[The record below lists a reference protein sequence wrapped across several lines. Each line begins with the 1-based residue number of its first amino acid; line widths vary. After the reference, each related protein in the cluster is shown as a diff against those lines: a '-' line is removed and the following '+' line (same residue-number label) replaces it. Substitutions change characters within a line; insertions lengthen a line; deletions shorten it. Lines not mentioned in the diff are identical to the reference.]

1 MATTLTASN
10 NATTIVTQLY
20 VAMFGRAPDIE
31 GLNFWGGA
39 IDGGMSAAKIA
50 QDMFATTP
58 ARAYFPTGSTNT
70 EIIQAFYVNV
80 LGRQPDAEGLAFW
93 VARLD
98 ALQFTGNANA
108 VGQVVTEIISIVADY
123 QGNTPEGAASAALFA
138 NKIEV
143 AGFWVAEN
151 GSAVNS
157 TMPIELVT
165 ADPASVN
172 QVKVQILNGFGNLT
186 LTLKEASVGGVL
198 QPIRLTTDA
207 NNGGTI
213 EGGFTTAGDDKIVAG
228 RLELLHQA
236 YIDGGEGYNILEV
249 DAKGVYAQP
258 AELINIQEVRVENLP
273 NVYTGNGGGGYLNN
287 STYPGLVDPRA
298 SSSEII
304 SAAQFNKV
312 AVTANQLVV
321 MVNGQPQAVAAGV
334 YTAETL
340 AAAIN
345 AVAGSAVAV
354 VNDGSVSVSGA
365 EVSYRGSATTQI
377 QSSVF
382 NSALIT
388 DLRLEIDHEVAGVAS
403 PVVLSVP
410 AGLYT
415 ASALAD
421 AINDQLPAGVADV
434 AVIDVAGA
442 LNDAAQEV
450 IDAAQEA
457 REDAA
462 AARLV
467 LEAAEAREEAAA
479 ALTTHTSAVAAEVQ
493 ANADVATASTANT
506 AAASVLALANAAVTA
521 ATNAAIA
528 AAAEAAAQSASEA
541 TVARATAANEAATA
555 TTNAAQARSTAANE
569 RAADAREALDA
580 AVDAITQLVDD
591 TSAALIDA
599 ANDAVTGAQ
608 GLVTAATTTLNNQV
622 ATLNTLLGNA
632 NATTGQLS
640 AAQTAVASA
649 QAALTQA
656 NADLVAALQQR
667 TDVALQMAN
676 GQVNPATSQLN
687 LSVLQNEFAQAQ
699 GEAAEAR
706 NALSVAQ
713 AEQAAIAATGVRET
727 TAANAAFAAA
737 DAAAATAATAAQN
750 ALNAAFAAY
759 NNAVDV
765 DLAVGTSASGVLA
778 AAQAHAIATGAALTV
793 AQNDLVA
800 AREAVVDAFDALQ
813 AAQAAAATANQA
825 AVLALGNDGANQATV
840 DAQLALTVQQ
850 AQTALTTA
858 LNTLASAE
866 NAVAMLDPSDLL
878 GSAGSLVFRTDATS
892 ATEVRFFGTQ
902 AVQFG
907 LNDISVTGV
916 LSNTERLGV
925 SVIDLTRA
933 MDLERLVITEG
944 SGTDVA
950 LPGTLPIGGLTV
962 VGVRNGAVLRL
973 EGSFSQDVTVH
984 YGAGLSSTEPLT
996 VELVVGTGANGDAPT
1011 LNIAHNSDSLHFVS
1025 LGGGINNLRASD
1037 LDGDLSY
1044 LKISGNAGLVLVGDM
1059 DNSFSNE
1066 TVTIDASLNAGG
1078 VSMTLTGSQNI
1089 TYTGSL
1095 GNDIVRLGT
1104 GTDSRTPG
1112 QLATDS
1118 VQITDTTAGSNKY
1131 TVSTGTANITL
1142 GDGAN
1147 LLNVLA
1153 AQNATVVAGNGDK
1166 VVQVNVSA
1174 TVSGTTGN
1182 AHITTGNG
1190 NTTFNVDA
1198 ANNVTLT
1205 NGNGNSTFDV
1215 AAGNDLTL
1223 TNGNGNGN
1231 FVNVEAGRDISV
1243 INGDGDSNFVN
1254 VAADRDVSLTN
1265 GDGNS
1270 NFNTI
1275 EAGRSIVVVNGDGNS
1290 NFGTVEATTGNI
1302 TLTVGDGN
1310 NQFGTVSATAG
1321 DVSITSGDGNNT
1333 FVSVSAGDDVT
1344 ITNGNGDS
1352 VINVQA
1358 FDVATII
1365 SGNGNTEF
1373 DVSAVV
1379 ATVTNGNGNA
1389 TLEVQ
1394 ANAAVVTTGNGNSTI
1409 DVSGLLVS
1417 GKDAK
1422 ATVTAG
1428 NGNTNITVSA
1438 VVDATVASGDGK
1450 STIQVTATGDAS
1462 VTSGNGDKTVFI
1474 SSADSAEVA
1483 LGGGNNQVN
1492 ANNID
1497 TVSITVGGGANK
1509 LFAEGGETVTIVTGN
1524 GNNQITVGADEISV
1538 TTGTGNDTVTV
1549 SSTGAAG
1556 ALGDADASALLNIN
1570 VGTGQNTIVLG
1581 GEAGGITATEGSS
1594 ISGDNITLRVEALS
1608 DLRAATLAGIDRVVI
1623 SHEDNISV
1631 NAAAPLNPVL
1641 TLTDVQFLAI
1651 GAGNFAVEGAVFN
1664 TYAQIKIIIT
1674 QSTSLTALG
1683 VDALPRNID
1692 LQLEI
1697 QDGATLT
1704 MTAQQLHTKVAP
1716 GGVTLADDGFTDL
1729 GAGKVIITG
1738 AGDNFDPF
1746 NTNDQVK
1753 TIIGGNTYYGGS
1765 LSTDFAVDGT
1775 DVGSVAGDSKSEWYN
1790 VTVRGGFGGYNR
1802 PADVPVEQIWTIDG
1816 DAFPT
1821 VGAHSTWNYNIEVI
1835 GTGDVTFTGA
1845 GNYGVELGVNTTP
1858 FVYDFSQLDGQAI
1871 GLTLGNFENV
1881 GAVYGNSV
1889 LGYTSVVNVEL
1900 DNLTEADLVAGDAD
1914 TGLVSS
1920 GVTKY
1925 VVTKIGSNAGNH
1937 TATINLGEATQDLE
1951 VIALRGNFNDTLVVN
1966 NAIAGL
1972 AFELQAGAASGNG
1985 PNGTANVGKLD
1996 VTYEFDTPE
2005 AVVNLV
2011 RSVTGDTRDI
2021 RAYGIEINNADAIT
2035 INAGVANAIIDSIVG
2050 DSLDDLVLVGDRNV
2064 SVTSTLALTTG
2075 LDSIDASGVDG
2086 NLTLSLSGAAA
2097 TSGFDFVAS
2106 AGTTTL
2112 SLTDVTAGTHSSFV
2126 AQASAVF
2133 NVSVSG
2139 TNDLSKATLTNV
2151 DTLSLGNVTQIGGS
2165 ATNTVTLS
2173 ATQALDIGL
2182 ADIMLAHPG
2191 LDGTLNIT
2199 NLGTQAF
2206 NAALLGAG
2214 VELGTVNIAAGNIV
2228 LNAGTVLTGADV
2240 VVAAGSTLTLTA
2252 DQFMALGDLDGVA
2265 PGATIRITGLTQA
2278 HIDAGFSLDG
2288 ISNVTGTVTLAENV
2302 NLADDTDL
2310 NGFSVILGNNQT
2322 LGVATAEQA
2331 DGLDVT
2337 GGTGSAIKLLFASLA
2352 PLATIDVSGYNVDI
2366 LRYQDLLV
2374 VGGNTDGIFAGI
2386 LPRVEKVMYNN
2397 LVNLVDQTVTLGEGT
2412 IVRGDLAFQLITA
2425 QNDTELEDF
2434 VLNLQG
2440 GTRIE
2445 GGIDLQVTP
2454 KREDLIQTYLKTLT
2468 INSTGTLANPQTGK
2482 TANIVEGVIT
2492 AEGVSSPASTQNE
2505 LLSVTINAA
2514 QALELQGGLVFT
2526 SVINDDEVATLNV
2539 TGSANVTIGALN
2551 TADNDVDGLTVTNN
2565 GTGVLTLTLDGEQ
2578 IDRTDALR
2586 FLGTGRIDL
2595 IVEGDVNLSDDII
2608 TAVDSITLKDGAT
2621 LQLSIAQVLTL
2632 GVANIVPENDDAV
2645 DAPTLVVSNLSTQAF
2660 DSTAVP
2666 DGIDITVIMAPGN
2679 ITLASVTNLR
2689 DITELVVNEGTT
2701 LTMTASQATQLVD
2714 ESQTTGTA
2722 PNQTFVPIEF
2732 TTNTAT
2738 GGTINVTGVGQ
2749 SHLDAGLAAV
2759 LQGMGGSLPGA
2770 GSPFLRGTIEIVED
2784 VKLDA
2789 STLNAAAVSGFTI
2802 IGNGAPGLRVDV
2814 TMDAANLDSDPSTVI
2829 NDPDLGLTNISDANA
2844 NVVGIDRDS
2853 GVKSTGI
2860 STYVVTALSAQT
2872 DVFYV
2877 CNDTVGLT
2885 TLGLQGNGDDTIYFG
2900 GVKRGVSFLLEGD
2913 GVANWAD
2920 VEKIDDTPDV
2930 TEIGSIVA
2938 AFYTPNNPSA
2948 TVLINN
2954 QGVTLG
2960 ASSTGGERVISTGS
2974 VTINNTIAINLEV
2987 QDGDAVVESV
2997 AGNQAETLN
3006 LTAVEDLTITDAL
3019 PANLDT
3025 INATG
3030 VTGLFTA
3037 TISDNDFDLV
3047 TGTNADITIDDTVL
3061 ASTASIDGSAGTLN
3075 LNISSDSDLSAG
3087 TLISVETVKIASG
3100 VELTL
3105 SAAQVAAIGEAD
3117 ITGVAGGTSEVLN
3130 ITGLTGAITI
3140 NEALLGTGVV
3150 LGAVTMAAGTH
3161 TLSAGTDLTGASLLV
3176 PAGGTLTL
3184 TADQYM
3190 ALADL
3195 DGIPAVPGTAAAVI
3209 HITGLTQAHI
3219 DAGFTLD
3226 NVSNVN
3232 FVLSDVALAP
3242 AATTVNL
3249 DDDTDLNGFGVIL
3262 SANQTLGLATSVQ
3275 ADGLRID
3282 GDSTNTVVFRF
3293 DALSGAT
3300 VSGDS
3305 RIDASKYSIGTLR
3318 AMDAFFTD
3326 PSALNGEENAEFVIM
3341 DLSGDVTLVVYT
3353 DPTLLGI
3360 SGYNRSVIVEAGVT
3374 VPAEFVFNDTGS
3386 TRELIDLTITLQG
3399 GAEIDGDLRMPTSHA
3414 AGSGA
3419 RFFDDL
3425 VINSTG
3431 AAAAAGN
3438 VIDGDIT
3445 PLPETSGA
3453 QNPTSTTER
3462 ENNLLK
3468 VTIAGDKALAINGDI
3483 VFNKVGD
3490 NDAATTNNNGAATLT
3505 VTSTAAVTV
3514 GALDT
3519 SDNDVTSLTV
3529 SNTGGATLSLTID
3542 AAKIDAAD
3550 ALSFTGDNIALTVLG
3565 NVDLSNDTLTG
3576 LDTLTIGQAATLTLS
3591 QAQLTALGAANLLDG
3606 GVAGSATLNLNGVNA
3621 AFDAS
3626 TIAAG
3631 IDVQTLT
3638 LAGSMDFAATASNL
3652 TGVDTIVVPAGAT
3665 LTLTAAQF
3673 QQLAGTG
3680 TINATGATV
3689 NITGL
3694 TQADIDSG
3702 AFDTSAITAGT
3713 ITLSLAG
3720 NVNLSADDVI
3730 ENVTSVI
3737 LADGQTLGL
3746 ATAVQAD
3753 GLNVAGGANT
3763 TIVFQFVPLVSFPG
3777 QINAAGYN
3785 VTTLKAVAAGFVN
3798 GGPSNVEYSIDDLP
3812 SAVELRLYEDP
3823 ELLGFLTPTFRKVV
3837 IEAGITTPAGLV
3849 FNDWDADD
3857 VVSTLSLTLEG
3868 GVELNGN
3875 LSIPTRTDKTA
3886 DTEPLYFSQLT
3897 LISSGTQPNVIDGNI
3912 STATVLGGLNTSENN
3927 LVNVA
3932 INGTQALTINGDITF
3947 NKVGNNA
3954 VGGGD
3959 DATAVLNVNSSA
3971 AVTMGAVNTT
3981 DDDVT
3986 GLTVNNTGTGTL
3998 SLTVDA
4004 AKIDA
4009 ADALTFTGDNI
4020 ALTVL
4025 GNVDLSNDNLAG
4037 VNSIVIGD
4045 SSTLTVTQAQ
4055 FDALGAANF
4064 GTDGSP
4070 VSVNIV
4076 ITEFGAA
4083 PFDATDLAAGIN
4095 VQSLV
4100 LAASPAVI
4108 TLDPATNLTDVD
4120 QIVVPAGSTLRLTAA
4135 QFQQLQGEGTIVST
4149 GASAFNV
4156 EIYDVRQANVA
4167 VDTDNDG
4174 VVDAG
4179 DQVLN
4184 LGSIGNGAAVT
4195 LQLASDANTVTFGS
4209 FTSTGVSAPAFASDL
4224 FVGTSGNL
4232 ASIQMGNNQSV
4243 VFVSAAQADGIRVTG
4258 GTSSNVV
4265 FAFDDT
4271 LVLEASAT
4279 PNSQPGNGIDAS
4291 LYNVTNLRA
4300 LNVFVDGRNVEQV
4313 VENLPGAVNLVVYEN
4328 PEDVAV
4334 GFRSA
4339 VNRTVII
4346 EAGVAIDDFVA
4357 FIDLNTSRE
4366 IRNLTIQMQGGT
4378 EIDGDVRLATMPQ
4391 ASPTTQPRYFDTL
4404 TIASTGATANTI
4416 DGNITA
4422 QPSPA
4427 TPSQVGSVENNLLN
4441 VVVSGAQN
4449 LVITGDIVFSKVGNG
4464 AVGGGDDAVANLT
4477 ITNTGTTTISQLD
4490 VSDNDL
4496 SGLTIVNNGG
4506 LLTVTGAS
4514 PAVNDINADVLGGA
4528 GANLETL
4535 TLSGTG
4541 DITFGLN
4548 PNVVTETGIDLGN
4561 VSNVNASALSGNLN
4575 LGEVTNIDNAN
4586 FSFISGTGVTTLTL
4600 TSDTLLE
4607 TALTDIGW
4615 NFNFANAA
4623 VGSEFH
4629 LGSAAGSSLDF
4640 DNSDPDTAAGS
4651 LTINLGNNTTLYI
4664 DENTNLTDLD
4674 LSILQ
4679 SPTAPAIVL
4688 ADGVTLTLTAA
4699 QASGLRI
4706 VAGTDVGND
4715 GFSGRVQIIDL
4726 GNTAVDL
4733 SGIAANIAGTILLE
4747 DNDVTLDAATNLGAF
4762 SVTLNSL
4769 VDSGSMDLS
4778 GQTIRFATQVQADGR
4793 TILVTGDADNSA
4805 GVNSTNVVWLFN
4817 TVTGPLDTSDY
4828 SGQIGRLWMTQ
4839 ALLSGANVEQ
4849 LFTSLPNTI
4858 VRSEFT
4864 TLTQLDGFLSPSQ
4877 PVDRIVELVAFTN
4890 LPNGMV
4896 FNDEDALEGI
4906 QNLTL
4911 NLGGQV
4917 STGNI
4922 SIDDAVAV
4930 GTDPTTV
4937 LFNELTINSYRALH
4951 QDHVLAPEAYVNDND
4966 GINEVGE
4973 FVQPQNINTVGNIR
4987 VVGVA
4992 NSGIDLLTVNLDTK
5006 AVSQSLSGP
5015 VTGLNQNAG
5024 ANLVVGTITFD
5035 SAAKTSTVTAEL
5047 NVAGANTTTVASLDA
5062 SDADIDVMVIT
5073 NSGTGALTITGAS
5086 PAVGLGTS
5094 AAVSNVEELAINATG
5109 NITLGTA
5116 GDANKPGVVGD
5127 DLSRIEVNGAGIVN
5141 LGVIALVDGSS
5152 VNIETPSF
5160 WLNGSGKANTFAVFG
5175 EANVGGV
5182 PTAPVLQATGSW
5194 VFQDVT
5200 MTFSDDVVLGAGRVE
5215 FNNVALTISGNV
5227 NFTTLDELFVDNS
5240 DVTIEVPA
5248 GSSLT
5253 ILAEDADGL
5262 TITGDGS
5269 VTVLG
5274 LEDALGADL
5283 SGIMTS
5289 DGDTGTLSVIVDTA
5303 DALPDTVVLDAAAN
5317 LGKAQVSVI
5326 GGGTLDVTNVPVV
5339 NLQAT
5344 WDQDDDLDT
5353 DEITVKVVFNV
5364 AANTTL
5370 VVTAAQG
5377 DERTVT
5383 GAGTTN
5389 VEDIGLFAGVNDLS
5403 LAGVATTTVNI
5414 AVDSDVVLNSADNL
5428 GAAGPGRVTTIAAGV
5443 VLEAAG
5449 SVITGQ
5455 YIAGE
5460 NGTLLVDD
5468 ENNNGNDLTGA
5479 PDTAVTAN
5487 LSHVSAEFIT
5497 FVENA
5502 VVGTITF
5509 PVLYGDPVAKY
5520 GDATAIPPVVADP
5533 TVAVQTVTLTA
5544 VQASGQT
5551 IVGANGG
5558 TRGEVVVN
5566 DLDGAFTNLSNINAG
5581 VMTAHVAD
5589 TPVTLNAG
5597 TDLGAFDVV
5606 IDAVAGQLTL
5616 TAAQADGIQITES
5629 GVADADVTVTDLELT
5644 PNADLSKID
5653 TDGEVAELDANGG
5666 VTLGANLGANMTVQ
5680 VSDGTPLSTT
5690 NVVTFTGQMDSAET
5704 TFQIMSSNITLVF
5717 DANDAHE
5724 LTVSEFNPVAGSSV
5738 IVNNVDGDL
5747 LDLTNITADT
5757 LVANVPA
5764 DTVLNAGTDFGDFN
5778 VVLAEGADLTMT
5790 FAQFLEVGLNDTT
5803 LQAGDFT
5810 SAVGGAEEIV
5820 TVTGWTPATALDTSV
5835 LPPTLALVLQ
5845 IDPALAAV
5853 PPAMNTITV
5862 AAGTNLSGVEEIV
5875 IPAGLTLNMTADQF
5889 QQIQHSVT
5897 VTGAGTLNITNLDS
5911 DNADID
5917 LSSVTAVAGTI
5928 SLESDVNTAAGVATK
5943 FELDT
5948 ALTDGG
5954 VSVTIDGVSYSVG
5967 FNGTHGQTLADFKA
5981 LINASG
5987 DFAAM
5992 VEGNTVTIRPKDP
6005 TVSYVI
6011 NTPFAT
6017 SDTVAAAS
6025 TTQSVYVVL
6034 DAAAVLDNQA
6044 GSKFSIVYTANNQ
6057 SLTLASEVQ
6066 ADGRTITDGTNTG
6079 TVLVLG
6085 FTDADDVVDNNAVIN
6100 ASGFSVDNVWVLNDY
6115 LFKEFGI
6122 NNVPANFEFFLE
6134 GLAGS
6139 IPVTVYDTN
6148 TLLQANVL
6156 NPGSLTPID
6165 RVVTVDQETTVQASV
6180 AFNVLNNTAEVRNLT
6195 LNLEGNSVIIGN
6207 LQLPQD
6213 KDPNADLNN
6222 ADPADD
6228 SLPLFFNT
6236 LTINSYNE
6244 TGLATAANRITG
6256 AIFADNGSDG
6266 PGSESLAETF
6276 TLTLNPAMSITGN
6289 EGLIGFDGSVLALQ
6303 NGWTD
6308 ADVAA
6313 ALAGLSYNNWT
6324 ATDNSTAESTT
6335 FTVGALTA
6343 GQTVTIAGRTVTAL
6357 GAVTAAEVA
6366 TAFASG
6372 ASVPLVLTVSGTLAA
6387 PTGWTGTPVVTATT
6401 TTVTFTN
6408 TVNGDA
6414 TNFTTSTGTNPAV
6427 GVATNGT
6434 AVVEFVNKNAGVVSN
6449 VTAANFTFAAN
6460 NGSTT
6465 GLTGTVAT
6473 TQEGSFVASENNL
6486 YNVVINA
6493 DHDLVIDGELELS
6506 YVTGSAKPGNDAT
6519 VTGTITVNGD
6529 ADVTIGSVNT
6539 DDIHVVGLTL
6549 THTGAGTVSAPGT
6562 SPGAAVSNTEVLTV
6576 NANNA
6581 LGTVTLGTVGDA
6593 TKPGVSGAD
6602 LSLIDVNG
6610 EGTVNLGV
6618 LALVDSLD
6626 FYLDATGSA
6635 GDVTATIGADLAVG
6649 GNWRFE
6655 NGADGTLNLTINADA
6670 SFATGSTLSVQG
6682 AIITI
6687 DGNIDLSAVDLSGVQ
6702 GDCEVF
6708 VPAGSVLT
6716 LTAAQVLAFAADSI
6730 VITGSGTVEV
6740 IGDATNANSS
6750 DLGSVL
6756 QTLTV
6761 DLSGVT
6767 LDLAADTDDVLE
6779 FQNAT
6784 ATDDNGDLQAQII
6797 IGSANDDVFLLSN
6810 NDNTVTG
6817 GAGNDTYQPL
6827 NGSYTYN
6834 VDAGTDT
6841 IETLYSDVTYQDV
6854 LVVSAGATAIAENI
6868 DNFVATAAT
6877 VINGTA
6883 NLSTA
6888 ATGGVI
6894 DMSLATGTGT
6904 ITLQGSDEADT
6915 LAGGNGND
6923 TINGGLNGLTHDVLS
6938 GGAGADRFVFEI
6950 VQNNPTTPTVTYT
6963 GGSNAVGIDREQIT
6977 FTGAS
6982 ADNTTAVIVAYRIN
6996 GVNTVPGAIIDIS
7009 SVDSTDAT
7017 AVASVVAA
7025 QLAGVF
7031 GSNATV
7037 SATNEVVTLV
7047 GAGGVA
7053 IEITG
7058 ITYTETADETAMP
7071 TPESAVTAVIAE
7083 TSTPDTRQ
7091 TTTITIPTGTDAGDY
7106 VIGDILTF
7114 TFAFA
7119 ENGGPNSSV
7128 NYTVNST
7135 DGVTQA
7141 EVRDGVI
7148 DAINAVWGTQVTAT
7162 AVALSDSGIVV
7173 TSTLAAADNGGFTIT
7188 TSATGGVSAT
7198 GASALN
7204 PTSFDTVDEILDFVS
7219 GTDKIVLSLAGNGT
7233 NFESAGATVAADFA
7247 AAKTAAETA
7256 FAADDAHRYFFTAVE
7271 AGADDNGVLFFDL
7284 NGDEVVDGAILLVGT
7299 TTLVANDIITNPV

>member
-1 MATTLTASN
+1 MATQVTASVL
-10 NATTIVTQLY
+10 ATTKITQLY
-20 VAMFGRAPDIE
+20 VAMFGRAPDFE
-31 GLNFWGGA
+31 GLNFWASGLDAGQTV
-39 IDGGMSAAKIA
+39 AKIA

-58 ARAYFPTGSTNT
+58 ARAYFPSGSSS
-70 EIIQAFYVNV
+70 EQVIQAFYVNV

-98 ALQFTGNANA
+98 ALKATGNVNA
-108 VGQVVTEIISIVADY
+108 EGQVVTEIIDIVANY
-123 QGNTPEGAASAALFA
+123 QGNTPEGLESARLFA

-143 AGFWVAEN
+143 ANFWVAEN
-151 GSAVNS
+151 GSAENAGK
-157 TMPIELVT
+157 PIALVT
-165 ADPASVN
+165 SNPDSVV
-172 QVKVQILNGFGNLT
+172 QVKTQILSDFSVGT
-186 LTLKEASVGGVL
+186 ITLKEAVVDGAL
-198 QPIRLTTDA
+198 QPIRLTTEGSNA
-207 NNGGTI
+207 GTTA
-213 EGGFTTAGDDKIVAG
+213 TTAGDDTIVAG

-236 YIDGGEGYNILEV
+236 YIDGGLGRNTLEI

-258 AELINIQEVRVENLP
+258 AALLNIQEVRIENLP

-365 EVSYRGSATTQI
+365 EVAYRGSATTQI

-388 DLRLEIDHEVAGVAS
+388 DLRLEIDVVGLAS

-415 ASALAD
+415 ASTLAD
-421 AINDQLPAGVADV
+421 AINNQLPAGVADV

-457 REDAA
+457 REDVA

-467 LEAAEAREEAAA
+467 LEAAEAREDAAA
-479 ALTTHTSAVAAEVQ
+479 ALTAHTTAVDAEVQ
-493 ANADVATASTANT
+493 ANADVATAATANT
-506 AAASVLALANAAVTA
+506 AAAAALALANAAVTA

-528 AAAEAAAQSASEA
+528 AAAEAAALSASEA
-541 TVARATAANEAATA
+541 TAARVTAANNAATA

-569 RAADAREALDA
+569 RATDAREALDA

-706 NALSVAQ
+706 NALNVAQ

-727 TAANAAFAAA
+727 TAASAAFDAAEE
-737 DAAAATAATAAQN
+737 AAATAATAAI
-750 ALNAAFAAY
+750 AAY
-759 NNAVDV
+759 NAANPGTDT
-765 DLAVGTSASGVLA
+765 DLAAGTGAAAILA
-778 AAQAHAIATGAALTV
+778 AAQALATSAQANAVATGAALTV
-793 AQNDLVA
+793 ARNDLAA
-800 AREAVVDAFDALQ
+800 AREAVVDAFNALQ
-813 AAQAAAATANQA
+813 TAQAAAATANQA

-850 AQTALTTA
+850 AQTALTAA

-866 NAVAMLDPSDLL
+866 NAVEMLDPSDLL

-996 VELVVGTGANGDAPT
+996 VELVVGTGANGDTPT

-1059 DNSFSNE
+1059 ASSFSNE

-1131 TVSTGTANITL
+1131 TVSTGTATVTL

-1147 LLNVLA
+1147 QVNVLA
-1153 AQNATVVAGNGDK
+1153 AQNATIVAGNGDK
-1166 VVQVNVSA
+1166 VVQVNVGA
-1174 TVSGTTGN
+1174 TIGGTTGN

-1205 NGNGNSTFDV
+1205 NGNGNSSFDV
-1215 AAGNDLTL
+1215 DAGNDITL
-1223 TNGNGNGN
+1223 INGNGNGN
-1231 FVNVEAGRDISV
+1231 FVNIEAGRDL
-1243 INGDGDSNFVN
+1243 
-1254 VAADRDVSLTN
+1254 SLTN

-1270 NFNTI
+1270 NFVSVET
-1275 EAGRSIVVVNGDGNS
+1275 GRDLSLTNGDGNS
-1290 NFGTVEATTGNI
+1290 NFTALSAGRN
-1302 TLTVGDGN
+1302 LTVVNGDGN
-1310 NQFGTVSATAG
+1310 ATYGDVQAAG
-1321 DVSITSGDGNNT
+1321 NVSITNGDGT
-1333 FVSVSAGDDVT
+1333 ISFDEVSAVGNVT
-1344 ITNGNGDS
+1344 ITNGNGDVTFATAVEGIDVTVNNGNGNS
-1352 VINVQA
+1352 VIRVDA
-1358 FDVATII
+1358 SDDATVV

-1373 DVSAVV
+1373 IVV
-1379 ATVTNGNGNA
+1379 AVDQAAVTNGNGNA
-1389 TLEVQ
+1389 DIQVT
-1394 ANAAVVTTGNGNSTI
+1394 ANLTTVITGNGDSDIRVFGSGNGAAATI
-1409 DVSGLLVS
+1409 
-1417 GKDAK
+1417 
-1422 ATVTAG
+1422 TAG
-1428 NGNTNITVSA
+1428 NGDTDIQVGESGRAVLNATIT
-1438 VVDATVASGDGK
+1438 SGDGE
-1450 STIQVTATGDAS
+1450 STINVLSAGSAS
-1462 VTSGNGDKTVFI
+1462 VTSGNGDKTVTINEFVG
-1474 SSADSAEVA
+1474 ATQDAEVV
-1483 LGGGNNQVN
+1483 LGGGNNTVT
-1492 ANNID
+1492 ANDID
-1497 TVSITVGGGANK
+1497 TVSITVGGGANEIS
-1509 LFAEGGETVTIVTGN
+1509 AVGGETVTIVTGN
-1524 GNNQITVGADEISV
+1524 GNNQITVGAEEISV
-1538 TTGTGNDTVTV
+1538 TTGTGNDTVTI
-1549 SSTGAAG
+1549 SGLGAAI
-1556 ALGDADASALLNIN
+1556 GDLTADDTGLLSIN

-1581 GEAGGITATEGSS
+1581 SEAGGVTALEGSS
-1594 ISGDNITLRVEALS
+1594 IGGDNITLRVETLS
-1608 DLRAATLAGIDRVVI
+1608 DLRAATLAGIDRVVLNY
-1623 SHEDNISV
+1623 DGPLQLPV
-1631 NAAAPLNPVL
+1631 DKDGAPAALRPVL
-1641 TLTDVQFLAI
+1641 TLTDTQFLAI

-1664 TYAQIKIIIT
+1664 TYAQIKIIVT

-1704 MTAQQLHTKVAP
+1704 MTAQQLHMKVAP
-1716 GGVTLADDGFTDL
+1716 GGVTLADDAGNTDL
-1729 GAGKVIITG
+1729 AAGKVIITG

-1746 NTNDQVK
+1746 NTNDQAK
-1753 TIIGGNTYYGGS
+1753 TNIGGNIYYGGS
-1765 LSTDFAVDGT
+1765 LSTDFAFDGS

-1802 PADVPVEQIWTIDG
+1802 PADVPVEQVWTIDG

-1835 GTGDVTFTGA
+1835 GNGDVTFTGA
-1845 GNYGVELGVNTTP
+1845 GNYGVELGANTTP
-1858 FVYDFSQLDGQAI
+1858 FVIDFSQLDGRAI

-1881 GAVYGNSV
+1881 GAVYGNSA
-1889 LGYTSVVNVEL
+1889 LGYAAVVNVEL
-1900 DNLTEADLVAGDAD
+1900 DNLGDLIAGDAV

-1920 GVTKY
+1920 GVEKY
-1925 VVTKIGSNAGNH
+1925 VVTKIAREGGTLLAGGV
-1937 TATINLGEATQDLE
+1937 ATINLGGSTQDLE
-1951 VIALRGNFNDTLVVN
+1951 VIALRGNYNDTLTVN
-1966 NAIAGL
+1966 NALAGL
-1972 AFELQAGAASGNG
+1972 TFELQGGPVSGNG

-2310 NGFSVILGNNQT
+2310 NGFSVVLGNNQT

-2578 IDRTDALR
+2578 IDSTDALR

-2621 LQLSIAQVLTL
+2621 LQLSIGQVLTL
-2632 GVANIVPENDDAV
+2632 GAANIVPENDDAV

-2759 LQGMGGSLPGA
+2759 LQGMGGSQPGA
-2770 GSPFLRGTIEIVED
+2770 GAPFLRGTIEIVED

-2789 STLNAAAVSGFTI
+2789 TTLNAAAVSGFTI

-2814 TMDAANLDSDPSTVI
+2814 TMDAANLNSDPSTVI
-2829 NDPDLGLTNISDANA
+2829 NDPDLGLTSISDANA

-2954 QGVTLG
+2954 QGVALG

-3047 TGTNADITIDDTVL
+3047 TGANADITIDDTVL

-3075 LNISSDSDLSAG
+3075 LNISGDSDLSAG

-3150 LGAVTMAAGTH
+3150 LGTVTMAAGTH

-3195 DGIPAVPGTAAAVI
+3195 DGIAPVAPATAAVI

-3242 AATTVNL
+3242 TATTVNL

-3326 PSALNGEENAEFVIM
+3326 PSALNGEENAEFVIQG
-3341 DLSGDVTLVVYT
+3341 LNENVTLVVYT

-3360 SGYNRSVIVEAGVT
+3360 QGYNRTVIVETGVT

-3445 PLPETSGA
+3445 PLPQTSGA

-3542 AAKIDAAD
+3542 EAKIDAAD

-3576 LDTLTIGQAATLTLS
+3576 LDTLTIGQGATLTLS

-3606 GVAGSATLNLNGVNA
+3606 GVAGSATLNVNGVNA
-3621 AFDAS
+3621 AFDAT

-3631 IDVQTLT
+3631 IDVQALT

-3680 TINATGATV
+3680 TINAAGATV

-3702 AFDTSAITAGT
+3702 AFNTSAITAGT

-3737 LADGQTLGL
+3737 LANGQTLGL
-3746 ATAVQAD
+3746 ATADQAD
-3753 GLNVAGGANT
+3753 DLNVAGGTNT
-3763 TIVFQFVPLVSFPG
+3763 TLVFQFVPMIAFPG

-3785 VTTLKAVAAGFVN
+3785 VTTLKALAAGFTA
-3798 GGPSNVEYSIDDLP
+3798 GGNSNVEYSIDDLP

-3837 IEAGITTPAGLV
+3837 IEAGITTPTGLV
-3849 FNDWDADD
+3849 FNDWDAND

-3886 DTEPLYFSQLT
+3886 NTEPLFFSQLT
-3897 LISSGTQPNVIDGNI
+3897 LVSSGTQPNVIDGNI
-3912 STATVLGGLNTSENN
+3912 STTTVLGSPNTSENN
-3927 LVNVA
+3927 LVSVA

-4009 ADALTFTGDNI
+4009 ADALSFTGDNI

-4037 VNSIVIGD
+4037 VNSIVISD
-4045 SSTLTVTQAQ
+4045 NSTLTVTQAQ

-4070 VSVNIV
+4070 TAVNIV

-4149 GASAFNV
+4149 GPSTAFNV

-4167 VDTDNDG
+4167 VDSDNDG

-4195 LQLASDANTVTFGS
+4195 LQLASDATTVTFGS

-4224 FVGTSGNL
+4224 FVGTSTNL
-4232 ASIQMGNNQSV
+4232 ASIQMGNSQSV

-4271 LVLEASAT
+4271 LVLEANT
-4279 PNSQPGNGIDAS
+4279 GPNSLPGNGIDAS

-4357 FIDLNTSRE
+4357 FIDLNTARE
-4366 IRNLTIQMQGGT
+4366 IRNLTIEMQGGT
-4378 EIDGDVRLATMPQ
+4378 EIDGNVRLATMPQ

-4441 VVVSGAQN
+4441 VVVSGTQN

-4464 AVGGGDDAVANLT
+4464 VVGGGDDAVANLT

-4514 PAVNDINADVLGGA
+4514 PAVNDVNTDVLGGA

-4561 VSNVNASALSGNLN
+4561 VSNVNASSLSGNLN

-4640 DNSDPDTAAGS
+4640 DNGGAGTAGS

-4733 SGIAANIAGTILLE
+4733 SGIAANIAGTTLLE

-4769 VDSGSMDLS
+4769 VDFGSMDLS

-4849 LFTSLPNTI
+4849 LFTTLPNTI

-5006 AVSQSLSGP
+5006 DVSQSLSGP

-5035 SAAKTSTVTAEL
+5035 SAAKAGTVTAEL

-5116 GDANKPGVVGD
+5116 GDADKPGVVGD

-5152 VNIETPSF
+5152 VNVETPSF
-5160 WLNGSGKANTFAVFG
+5160 LLNGSGKANTFAVFG

-5194 VFQDVT
+5194 EFRDVT
-5200 MTFSDDVVLGAGRVE
+5200 MTFTDDVVLGAGTVD

-5227 NFTTLDELFVDNS
+5227 NFTTLSELTLDNT

-5274 LEDALGADL
+5274 LEDALNADL

-5289 DGDTGTLSVIVDTA
+5289 DGDTGTVSVIVDTA
-5303 DALPDTVVLDAAAN
+5303 DGADVDALPDTVVLDAAAH

-5326 GGGTLDVTNVPVV
+5326 GGGTLDVTNVPVG

-5344 WDQDDDLDT
+5344 WNHDGLGGTPD
-5353 DEITVKVVFNV
+5353 ITVKVVFTV

-5377 DERTVT
+5377 DERTAT

-5389 VEDIGLFAGVNDLS
+5389 VEDIGLFAGANDLS

-5414 AVDSDVVLNSADNL
+5414 AVDSNVTLNSADNL
-5428 GAAGPGRVTTIAAGV
+5428 GAAGAGRVTTIATDV
-5443 VLEAAG
+5443 VLTAAG

-5468 ENNNGNDLTGA
+5468 ENTV
-5479 PDTAVTAN
+5479 PVETPITAN
-5487 LSHVSAEFIT
+5487 LSNVSAEFIT
-5497 FVENA
+5497 LVANA
-5502 VVGTITF
+5502 EVGTITF
-5509 PVLYGDPVAKY
+5509 PVLYGNPVAKY

-5597 TDLGAFDVV
+5597 TDLGAFDVL
-5606 IDAVAGQLTL
+5606 IDAVNGQFTL

-5666 VTLGANLGANMTVQ
+5666 VTLGANLGSNMEVI
-5680 VSDGTPLSTT
+5680 VSDSLVGGPNT
-5690 NVVTFTGQMDSAET
+5690 VTFTGDMVSAAT
-5704 TFQIMSSNITLVF
+5704 TFTIASNAITLVF
-5717 DANDAHE
+5717 DANDAHQLSVDE
-5724 LTVSEFNPVAGSSV
+5724 AAGGVTGSTV

-5747 LDLTNITADT
+5747 LDLSDITADT
-5757 LVANVPA
+5757 LTANVPA
-5764 DTVLNAGTDFGDFN
+5764 DTVLNAGTDLGDFN
-5778 VVLAEGADLTMT
+5778 VVLAEGADLTLS
-5790 FAQFLEVGLNDTT
+5790 FSQFLNVG
-5803 LQAGDFT
+5803 AGNTSLDATDFS
-5810 SAVGGAEEIV
+5810 SAAGGAEEIV

-5835 LPPTLALVLQ
+5835 LPPTLALVLE

-5853 PPAMNTITV
+5853 PPATNTITL
-5862 AAGTNLSGVEEIV
+5862 AAGTNLSGVEEIKV
-5875 IPAGLTLNMTADQF
+5875 PAGVTLVMTADQF

-5897 VTGAGTLNITNLDS
+5897 VTGAGTLSLTMFDQ

-5917 LSSVTAVAGTI
+5917 LSSVTANAGTI
-5928 SLESDVNTAAGVATK
+5928 SLDPAKGATQITAGQVEWVDVANK
-5943 FELDT
+5943 
-5948 ALTDGG
+5948 
-5954 VSVTIDGVSYSVG
+5954 I
-5967 FNGTHGQTLADFKA
+5967 
-5981 LINASG
+5981 
-5987 DFAAM
+5987 
-5992 VEGNTVTIRPKDP
+5992 
-6005 TVSYVI
+6005 
-6011 NTPFAT
+6011 
-6017 SDTVAAAS
+6017 
-6025 TTQSVYVVL
+6025 VL
-6034 DAAAVLDNQA
+6034 DPAAVLDNA
-6044 GSKFSIVYTANNQ
+6044 SGAKFSIIMTADNQ
-6057 SLTLASEVQ
+6057 GITLSSETQ
-6066 ADGRTITDGTNTG
+6066 ADGRSVSEAAPGFADTRLI
-6079 TVLVLG
+6079 LG
-6085 FTDADDVVDNNAVIN
+6085 FDTPDATDANPNLVATDYK
-6100 ASGFSVDNVWVLNDY
+6100 VDNVIVLNTY
-6115 LFKEFGI
+6115 LSSQFGGLT
-6122 NNVPANFEFFLE
+6122 PANIETFLSDLDS
-6134 GLAGS
+6134 G
-6139 IPVTVYDTN
+6139 IPVTIFDADSALIGNLVSEVAVDAVNRTVIVESN
-6148 TLLQANVL
+6148 T
-6156 NPGSLTPID
+6156 
-6165 RVVTVDQETTVQASV
+6165 SV
-6180 AFNVLNNTAEVRNLT
+6180 AASLAFNDVRPESEVRNLT
-6195 LNLEGNSVIIGN
+6195 VNLLGNSVINGN
-6207 LQLPQD
+6207 LLLPQNEDPRGQLPTKYVQ
-6213 KDPNADLNN
+6213 
-6222 ADPADD
+6222 
-6228 SLPLFFNT
+6228 LFDT
-6236 LTINSYNE
+6236 LTINSYDEVGSLVSPNV
-6244 TGLATAANRITG
+6244 L
-6256 AIFADNGSDG
+6256 NGSIVAG
-6266 PGSESLAETF
+6266 NSVNGAESQVEVF
-6276 TLTLNPAMSITGN
+6276 TLTLDALMSITGSQDQ
-6289 EGLIGFDGSVLALQ
+6289 IGFDGAVINLAD
-6303 NGWTD
+6303 GD
-6308 ADVAA
+6308 DVDDVGLKLAA
-6313 ALAGLSYNNWT
+6313 GGYENWHASY
-6324 ATDNSTAESTT
+6324 D
-6335 FTVGALTA
+6335 
-6343 GQTVTIAGRTVTAL
+6343 
-6357 GAVTAAEVA
+6357 AVTNV
-6366 TAFASG
+6366 
-6372 ASVPLVLTVSGTLAA
+6372 
-6387 PTGWTGTPVVTATT
+6387 
-6401 TTVTFTN
+6401 VTFTN
-6408 TVNGDA
+6408 I
-6414 TNFTTSTGTNPAV
+6414 
-6427 GVATNGT
+6427 T
-6434 AVVEFVNKNAGVVSN
+6434 AGQQTN
-6449 VTAANFTFAAN
+6449 VTLSSFTFQQNGGSSAAFP
-6460 NGSTT
+6460 
-6465 GLTGTVAT
+6465 GTSAVAV
-6473 TQEGSFVASENNL
+6473 TQEGSFSGSENNL
-6486 YNVVINA
+6486 LNVVINA
-6493 DHDLVIDGELELS
+6493 EHDLNI
-6506 YVTGSAKPGNDAT
+6506 
-6519 VTGTITVNGD
+6519 TGTIEFRYVSGTSSILNNVVDETATASLDMDVDAGVTVN
-6529 ADVTIGSVNT
+6529 IGSLNTT
-6539 DDIHVVGLTL
+6539 DDHVTGLVITK
-6549 THTGAGTVSAPGT
+6549 TGTGTVNVLGT
-6562 SPGAAVSNTEVLTV
+6562 SPAASVGDTETLVINQV
-6576 NANNA
+6576 DGGVMNF
-6581 LGTVTLGTVGDA
+6581 GTDGDA
-6593 TKPGVSGAD
+6593 TKPGVSGDD
-6602 LSLIDVNG
+6602 LSLIEIDGVG
-6610 EGTVNLGV
+6610 EVNLGV
-6618 LALVDSLD
+6618 ISLVDTAAPVAPAVNS

-6635 GDVTATIGADLAVG
+6635 GDVTATIGADLAAG
-6649 GNWRFE
+6649 GVWSFE
-6655 NGADGTLNLTINADA
+6655 NGLTGTLNLTINADA
-6670 SFATGSTLSVQG
+6670 SFATGSTLNIQG

-6687 DGNIDLSAVDLSGVQ
+6687 DGDIDLSGVDLSGVEA
-6702 GDCEVF
+6702 DCEFF
-6708 VPAGSVLT
+6708 VPAGSILT
-6716 LTAAQVLAFAADSI
+6716 LTADQVLAFANDSI
-6730 VITGSGTVEV
+6730 FVTGEGTVQV
-6740 IGDATNANSS
+6740 VGNADDANSS
-6750 DLGSVL
+6750 LLGSVL
-6756 QTLTV
+6756 KTVTV

-6767 LDLAADTDDVLE
+6767 LTLVGPTADADLALE
-6779 FQNAT
+6779 FQNPT
-6784 ATDDNGDLQAQII
+6784 ATGDDGTPALAQVL
-6797 IGSANDDVFLLSN
+6797 IGSSNDDIFLLSN
-6810 NDNTVTG
+6810 ANDTVTG
-6817 GAGNDTYQPL
+6817 GAGNDFYDGL
-6827 NGSYTYN
+6827 NGYYTYN

-6841 IETLYSDVTYQDV
+6841 IAELYSDGLGQDV
-6854 LVVSAGATAIAENI
+6854 VVVSAGATVIADDIN
-6868 DNFVATAAT
+6868 NFVATAAT

-6883 NLSTA
+6883 NMSTA
-6888 ATGGVI
+6888 DTGGVI
-6894 DMSLATGTGT
+6894 DMSLAGGTGT
-6904 ITLQGSDEADT
+6904 ITMLGGDGADT
-6915 LAGGNGND
+6915 LVGGAGND
-6923 TINGGLNGLTHDVLS
+6923 TINGGNTTQTSAADVDVLS
-6938 GGAGADRFVFEI
+6938 GGAGADRFNFNLTLSSAATLTVA
-6950 VQNNPTTPTVTYT
+6950 TTQ
-6963 GGSNAVGIDREQIT
+6963 AAIDREVIT
-6977 FTGAS
+6977 FT
-6982 ADNTTAVIVAYRIN
+6982 ADDTDDGTES
-6996 GVNTVPGAIIDIS
+6996 III
-7009 SVDSTDAT
+7009 
-7017 AVASVVAA
+7017 
-7025 QLAGVF
+7025 
-7031 GSNATV
+7031 
-7037 SATNEVVTLV
+7037 
-7047 GAGGVA
+7047 
-7053 IEITG
+7053 
-7058 ITYTETADETAMP
+7058 
-7071 TPESAVTAVIAE
+7071 
-7083 TSTPDTRQ
+7083 
-7091 TTTITIPTGTDAGDY
+7091 
-7106 VIGDILTF
+7106 
-7114 TFAFA
+7114 
-7119 ENGGPNSSV
+7119 
-7128 NYTVNST
+7128 NYTVNGIAGVALIDLTGVDATNLAAITAAAIAELDAKAGIAAVAGANPGQVVVSG
-7135 DGVTQA
+7135 DNGAGVTI
-7141 EVRDGVI
+7141 GVI
-7148 DAINAVWGTQVTAT
+7148 TVQDGAAEDGGGEPVVDGLSAVASNGTDQAQISTITIAGTPTTGDTYSVVVDYLDGAGTSSEYTAQLNDT
-7162 AVALSDSGIVV
+7162 AVSVAEGLDELLSEAVVSAENGITAVV
-7173 TSTLAAADNGGFTIT
+7173 TFTSVSGDTGGFSVLTDTTAAFAGSGASDNGAVDYLTADIITDFNAAVDTI
-7188 TSATGGVSAT
+7188 
-7198 GASALN
+7198 
-7204 PTSFDTVDEILDFVS
+7204 SFGLA
-7219 GTDKIVLSLAGNGT
+7219 AGNGAI
-7233 NFESAGATVAADFA
+7233 NGNYVEAAAAANYTVARDAANDAFDGTVQYYMTSAADLDGAALSGQLATGEEGGGLLFFDANLDGNVDGVVVLLGVTSASFA
-7247 AAKTAAETA
+7247 AA
-7256 FAADDAHRYFFTAVE
+7256 
-7271 AGADDNGVLFFDL
+7271 N
-7284 NGDEVVDGAILLVGT
+7284 I
-7299 TTLVANDIITNPV
+7299 VA